1 MNLFAFLDFIN
12 IFVAIFLGLDVH
24 SKAPANKLNKMFFL
38 NSMLAAYTA
47 LCEYFRLT
55 ATSEQ
60 WAYFWH
66 KASFLW
72 PLFPFMFLGII
83 LQLSQN
89 KSVTDT
95 RKKLLFLF
103 PALVISVLHL
113 FTDVL
118 YEELTKKWY
127 GWDFQIANNA
137 ISSLIPIYFIVIGAF
152 AFLIIIKHYKIQ
164 NKEKE
169 KKKALFALIGLSIP
183 TLTSFIAEGF
193 LPHIG
198 LDVPP
203 LNSIS
208 FVVGTAFIY
217 VSILKYSF
225 LKLDPNDTVNK
236 LFQTSADYML
246 IYDTE
251 GNIILASK
259 SLLNVSSYIKEEV
272 EGNNISN
279 IFNYFNNPIEIN
291 HHEMFDKEIEL
302 YLKTKTS
309 ELIPTSVTITK
320 VETEAHN
327 EYLYFLTARDL
338 RERKQFEE
346 ELLLMHKNLEEKVK
360 TRTIDLTKANE
371 KLVDEIK
378 MRTKAEETIN
388 KALTEKETLLKE
400 IHHRVK
406 NNLQVISSLLFLQ
419 SQKSDD
425 PFCTEIL
432 QESQGRIRTMALV
445 HEHLYSRNDFSQIIF
460 SEYVKNLYQYISS
473 NFEGTF
479 SLPEIYYDLDEV
491 SLSLD
496 LTIPLGLILN
506 ELITNALKYAFRNK
520 AILNNSNVDQIR
532 IEFSKLQNEEFTLK
546 VCDNGI
552 GLPNDLDLDSI
563 NSLGLKMVQSL
574 VTQINGKFEYV
585 VNGEW
590 KEFIINFNEYNK

>member
-12 IFVAIFLGLDVH
+12 IFIAIFLGLDIH
-24 SKAPANKLNKMFFL
+24 SKDPSNKLNKMFFL

-47 LCEYFRLT
+47 FCEYFRLT
-55 ATSEQ
+55 ATSEY

-72 PLFPFMFLGII
+72 PLFPFIFLGII

-89 KSVTDT
+89 KFVTDT
-95 RKKLLFLF
+95 RMKLLFLT
-103 PALVISVLHL
+103 PALIFSALHL

-118 YEELTKKWY
+118 YERLTNRWY
-127 GWDFQIANNA
+127 GWEFQIAGNA
-137 ISSLIPIYFIVIGAF
+137 ISKMIPIYFIIVGAF
-152 AFLIIIKHYKIQ
+152 SFYIILKHYKVQ

-183 TLTSFIAEGF
+183 ALTSFIVEGF
-193 LPHIG
+193 LPQAG
-198 LDVPP
+198 VDVPP
-203 LNSIS
+203 LNSVS
-208 FVVGTAFIY
+208 FVIGTSFIY

-236 LFQTSADYML
+236 LFETSADYML

-272 EGNNISN
+272 EGNNIAS
-279 IFNYFNNPIEIN
+279 IFGSFNNPKELN
-291 HHEMFDKEIEL
+291 HHEIIDKEIEL
-302 YLKTKTS
+302 YLKTKNS
-309 ELIPTSVTITK
+309 EFIPTSVTITK
-320 VETEAHN
+320 VESEAHN
-327 EYLYFLTARDL
+327 EFLYFLTARDL

-346 ELLLMHKNLEEKVK
+346 ELLLMHKNLEEKVNK
-360 TRTIDLTKANE
+360 RTVDLTKANE

-378 MRTKAEETIN
+378 MRTKAEEIIN
-388 KALTEKETLLKE
+388 KALSEKETLLKE

-419 SQKSDD
+419 SQKSAD
-425 PFCTEIL
+425 PFCTQIL
-432 QESQGRIRTMALV
+432 QESQRRIRTMALV
-445 HEHLYSRNDFSQIIF
+445 HEHLYSRNDFSQIVF
-460 SEYVKNLYQYISS
+460 ADYVKNLYQYISS

-479 SLPEIYYDLDEV
+479 SLPEIYFDLDEV
-491 SLSLD
+491 NLSLD

-506 ELITNALKYAFRNK
+506 ELFTNALKYAFRNK
-520 AILNNSNVDQIR
+520 AGFNNSQADQIR
-532 IEFSKLQNEEFTLK
+532 VEFKKQENDIYTLI
-546 VCDNGI
+546 VSDNGI
-552 GLPNDLDLDSI
+552 GLPEDLDLDSI

-574 VTQINGKFEYV
+574 VAQINGKFEYIA
-585 VNGEW
+585 NGEW